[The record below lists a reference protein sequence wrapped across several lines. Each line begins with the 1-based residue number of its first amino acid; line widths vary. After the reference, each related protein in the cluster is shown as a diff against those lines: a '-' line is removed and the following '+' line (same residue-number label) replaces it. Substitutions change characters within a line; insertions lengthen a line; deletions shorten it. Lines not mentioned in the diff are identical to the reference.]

1 MKFNLFSSKK
11 KNKGSEE
18 KSHREPIMVKI
29 FKENDKKAR
38 VNVDIG
44 DDTAGNDINTD
55 SGESSSRRKSR
66 FVPNDKYFSITIY
79 ALCAVLLVVLISLTL
94 IKITPIIEAIKK
106 FLHVIAPFLVGGI
119 LAAILTP
126 IVNWLDEAFFEK
138 LLKLKKPK
146 LRLALSVVLTYIVF
160 LGLLAVALV
169 ILIPEVGKS
178 LAELFS
184 KSKTWYSSIMNSI
197 EGLKTKFPSVNF
209 DKITEALSSAWPNI
223 VGSITDILKSSF
235 PKLLNT
241 SISMVSSLIDILLSI
256 AISIYLVC
264 DKRRMA
270 QGATKICYC
279 LMKPEKC
286 KSFIANA
293 KECFRIFTGF
303 IIGKSID
310 SLIIGIMTFFFLK
323 LLNLPYALLV
333 AVIVGV
339 TNMIPFFGPFIGA
352 IPCGILYLCI
362 DPIYTLIFAIMIFI
376 IQQFDG
382 WILGPMILGDSTGIR
397 PIWVIFGITVGG
409 AYFGFAGMFL
419 GVPFTAVIVYL
430 GNKAV
435 DKKLAKKK
443 IEVL

>member
-1 MKFNLFSSKK
+1 
-11 KNKGSEE
+11 
-18 KSHREPIMVKI
+18 
-29 FKENDKKAR
+29 
-38 VNVDIG
+38 
-44 DDTAGNDINTD
+44 
-55 SGESSSRRKSR
+55 
-66 FVPNDKYFSITIY
+66 
-79 ALCAVLLVVLISLTL
+79 
-94 IKITPIIEAIKK
+94 
-106 FLHVIAPFLVGGI
+106 
-119 LAAILTP
+119 
-126 IVNWLDEAFFEK
+126 
-138 LLKLKKPK
+138 
-146 LRLALSVVLTYIVF
+146 
-160 LGLLAVALV
+160 
-169 ILIPEVGKS
+169 
-178 LAELFS
+178 
-184 KSKTWYSSIMNSI
+184 
-197 EGLKTKFPSVNF
+197 
-209 DKITEALSSAWPNI
+209 
-223 VGSITDILKSSF
+223 
-235 PKLLNT
+235 
-241 SISMVSSLIDILLSI
+241 
-256 AISIYLVC
+256 
-264 DKRRMA
+264 MA

-430 GNKAV
+430 VNKAV